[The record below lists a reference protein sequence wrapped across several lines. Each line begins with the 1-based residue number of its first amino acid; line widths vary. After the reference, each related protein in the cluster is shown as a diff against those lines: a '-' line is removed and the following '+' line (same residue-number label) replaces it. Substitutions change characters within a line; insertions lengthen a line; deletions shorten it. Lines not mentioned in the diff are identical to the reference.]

1 MQGSRGRLSAGAL
14 ISLSANTDDIF
25 RHTAVTVDKVLKG
38 AKSADL
44 PVEQPSIF
52 EMIVNLKTARTRPH
66 RPAVYPG
73 ASERS
78 CRMTKSNLYMAT
90 PALAVRGPNGT
101 SEIFELTTLAPAR
114 DRCIRRRLN
123 LSLRCRD

>member
-78 CRMTKSNLYMAT
+78 CRMTKSTYTWRRPLWLCAGQMG
-90 PALAVRGPNGT
+90 L

-114 DRCIRRRLN
+114 DRCIGRRLN